1 MIWGKMGKVVSMK
14 NVANS
19 YVYLVFMFA
28 TTMSSFQ
35 GAKQLA
41 VKGKNDT
48 TDIVPK
54 ESTMSV
60 DRF

>member
-41 VKGKNDT
+41 VSNTEPQKN
-48 TDIVPK
+48 
-54 ESTMSV
+54 
-60 DRF
+60 RQ